1 MIVARQLLQPGRQ
14 RRHPTPDAD
23 EVARA
28 GALAERSPS
37 TYAYLVLLADKSLL
51 FDGPGTGFVMYSV
64 SGGSWITMG
73 DPVGPPEAVG
83 ELARA
88 FHERCDRAGAQ
99 TVFYQVHP
107 ANLHVYVDMGL
118 SLIKIGEEGRVP
130 LKGFSLV
137 GRARKNLRHMLNKA
151 RDAGY
156 SFRMAP
162 AADVAKLMPELR
174 AISDAWLTAKK
185 LREKGFSLGFF
196 DEAYL
201 SRFPIAL
208 VEQNGKVVAF
218 ANLWPGGG
226 RAELSIDLM
235 RHLPDASN
243 GVMDTLFIEL
253 MLWGAAEG
261 YQWFNIG
268 MAPLSGLNDSLLAPL
283 WSRFGEMIFQHGE
296 NFYNFQG
303 LRRFK
308 EKFDPV
314 WESRYLASPGG
325 LALPRILAEV
335 TTLIQRGSKGRK
347 EVKGEA
353 AKADAPGDAATG
365 PGGPPGGAAPDVPE
379 GMTPRPEGAIQ
390 AAVVGGQ
397 A

>member
-1 MIVARQLLQPGRQ
+1 MVVGRQLLQPARQ
-14 RRHPTPDAD
+14 RRHPAPDEA

-28 GALAERSPS
+28 GGLAERSS
-37 TYAYLVLLADKSLL
+37 FTYAYLALLADKSLL
-51 FDGPGTGFVMYSV
+51 FNDRGTGFVMYSV

-73 DPVGPPEAVG
+73 DPVGPAEAVA
-83 ELARA
+83 ELARR

-99 TVFYQVHP
+99 TVFYQVYP

-151 RDAGY
+151 HDAGY

-162 AADVAKLMPELR
+162 AAEVAALMPELR
-174 AISDAWLTAKK
+174 AISDAWLSTRK

-201 SRFPIAL
+201 ARFPIAL

-218 ANLWPGGG
+218 ANLWPGAG

-243 GVMDTLFIEL
+243 GVMDILFIEL

-261 YQWFNIG
+261 YEWFNLG
-268 MAPLSGLNDSLLAPL
+268 MAPLSGLNNSLLAPL
-283 WSRFGEMIFQHGE
+283 WSRFGEMIFHHGE

-335 TTLIQRGSKGRK
+335 TTLIQRGSVGRK
-347 EVKGEA
+347 EIK
-353 AKADAPGDAATG
+353 DAAPAVAEAG
-365 PGGPPGGAAPDVPE
+365 PGAPPPADRAAVLPDGP
-379 GMTPRPEGAIQ
+379 TPRLEGS
-390 AAVVGGQ
+390 AV
-397 A
+397 